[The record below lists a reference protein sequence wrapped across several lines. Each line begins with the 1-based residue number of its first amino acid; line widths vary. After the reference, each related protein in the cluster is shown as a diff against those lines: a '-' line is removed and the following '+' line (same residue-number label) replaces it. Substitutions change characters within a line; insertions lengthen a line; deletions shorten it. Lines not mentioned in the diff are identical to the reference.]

1 MLKILLVS
9 SLLLV
14 GCNTSNTN
22 IKTLAEPASSTV
34 VTNRCELKPETGH
47 CRAMFRHYYF
57 DEASK
62 SCKEFVYGGCG
73 GVVPFKT
80 LENCKSTCK

>member
-1 MLKILLVS
+1 MLKILLF
-9 SLLLV
+9 SLLLLQ
-14 GCNTSNTN
+14 GCNNTN
-22 IKTLAEPASSTV
+22 SPVKTEVANTSITLE
-34 VTNRCELKPETGH
+34 NRCDLKPETGH

-57 DEASK
+57 DASSK

-80 LENCKSTCK
+80 LESCQSSCEK